1 MRRALVLLAIAFAS
15 AAVAQTAPAPPPV
28 AAPAD
33 LVRVTLTTSEGPIVL
48 ELDRGH
54 APVTVRNFLHYVDT
68 KRLDGA
74 AFYRSMRLGDGGAL
88 GLVQFGTRNDPKRTF
103 PPIAHEPTSQT
114 GLSHTDGA
122 ISMAMLKPG
131 TASGDF
137 FVVVGNLTTMDATAT
152 DPGYAAFG
160 RVVEGMELIHT
171 IHTAPTSPTLGEG
184 VMKGQMLAPV
194 IKIVTARRAPVP
206 PAP

>member
-1 MRRALVLLAIAFAS
+1 MRVALALVALAC
-15 AAVAQTAPAPPPV
+15 AAPALAQTPPAPPPA
-28 AAPAD
+28 AAPTD

-54 APVTVRNFLHYVDT
+54 APVTVRNFLRYVDA

-88 GLVQFGTRNDPKRTF
+88 GLVQFGTRGDPKRTF

-114 GLSHTDGA
+114 RLSHVDGA

-137 FVVVGNLTTMDATAT
+137 FIVVGDLTTMDATAT

-160 RVVEGMELIHT
+160 RVVEGMELIHR

-194 IKIVTARRAPVP
+194 IKIVTARRTSAP

>member
-1 MRRALVLLAIAFAS
+1 MRRVLALFA
-15 AAVAQTAPAPPPV
+15 AAL
-28 AAPAD
+28 AAPALAQAPASPPPLVTPTD

-54 APVTVRNFLHYVDT
+54 APVTVRNFLRYVEA

-74 AFYRSMRLGDGGAL
+74 VFYRTMRLGDGSL
-88 GLVQFGTRNDPKRTF
+88 GLVQFGTRNDPKRTY
-103 PPIAHEPTSQT
+103 PPIAHEPTTTT

-131 TASGDF
+131 TSAGDF
-137 FVVVGNLTTMDATAT
+137 FIVVGDLPTMDATAK

-160 RVVEGMELIHT
+160 RVVEGMDLIHK
-171 IHTAPTSPTLGEG
+171 IHSAPTSPTLGEG
-184 VMKGQMLAPV
+184 VMKGQMLAPT
-194 IKIVTARRAPVP
+194 IRILTARRSAAP